1 MDLVISQLNLKY
13 NEFLEVKNNKRLYSS
28 FKKVYEYFDLIDNR
42 KDVQDLIDKD
52 KKDVEGRI
60 MIIDWEGKLAPKDKE
75 KVVYKI
81 KKHSLSGCYDI
92 LKRNI
97 FTPMKVYWESPDHS
111 SEDCTTGQ
119 ALAYSNDGTAWQ
131 FLKVVW
137 IRVRYSFSMG
147 DVADYMEKLHTA
159 LVKGLLDNMTKPPE
173 SLVLKAPIELEST
186 ETMQPANEA
195 KLKVN
200 RDDFDSDRSELK
212 IGGKVVKIK
221 QKNDKPNSHFVL
233 EYIFGNNEGL
243 DAQSFYTDILNDKFQ
258 NDDKGWRSMYRACN
272 DVNTK
277 VSKQAGVSNFLFI
290 KSGKTGY
297 AHVNKEYL

>member
-1 MDLVISQLNLKY
+1 MDLVILQLNLKY
-13 NEFLEVKNNKRLYSS
+13 QEFLEVNDNKRLYRS
-28 FKKVYEYFDLIDNR
+28 FKRVYEYFDLIDNR

-60 MIIDWEGKLAPKDKE
+60 MIIDCEGKLAPRDKE
-75 KVVYKI
+75 KVVDKI
-81 KKHSLSGCYDI
+81 KKHSLSGSYDI

-97 FTPMKVYWESPDHS
+97 FTPMKAYWESPDHS
-111 SEDCTTGQ
+111 SEDSTIGQ
-119 ALAYSNDGTAWQ
+119 ALAYSNDGTVWQ

-137 IRVRYSFSMG
+137 IRIRYAFSMN
-147 DVADYMEKLHTA
+147 DVSDYMEKLHTD
-159 LVKGLLDNMTKPPE
+159 LVKGLLYGMEKSPE
-173 SLVLKAPIELEST
+173 YLALKEPAELKSPEAMLSI
-186 ETMQPANEA
+186 NEA
-195 KLKVN
+195 KLKVS
-200 RDDFDSDRSELK
+200 RDDFDSDKSELK

-258 NDDKGWRSMYRACN
+258 NDDKDWRSMYRACN
-272 DVNTK
+272 DINSK

-297 AHVNKEYL
+297 TQINKEYL

>member
-13 NEFLEVKNNKRLYSS
+13 NEFLEVKNSKRLYSS
-28 FKKVYEYFDLIDNR
+28 FRRVYEYFDLIDNR
-42 KDVQDLIDKD
+42 KDVRDLIYKD
-52 KKDVEGRI
+52 KKEIENKILVINCD
-60 MIIDWEGKLAPKDKE
+60 GKLVVKDKE
-75 KVVYKI
+75 KVADKI

-111 SEDCTTGQ
+111 SNDCTTGQ
-119 ALAYSNDGTAWQ
+119 ALAYSNDGTVWQ

-147 DVADYMEKLHTA
+147 DIADYMEKLHTA

-173 SLVLKAPIELEST
+173 SLVLKAPVELESI
-186 ETMQPANEA
+186 EAMPSANEA

-200 RDDFDSDRSELK
+200 RDDFDWEKSELK

-221 QKNDKPNSHFVL
+221 QKNDKPNSHFV
-233 EYIFGNNEGL
+233 
-243 DAQSFYTDILNDKFQ
+243 Q
-258 NDDKGWRSMYRACN
+258 
-272 DVNTK
+272 
-277 VSKQAGVSNFLFI
+277 
-290 KSGKTGY
+290 
-297 AHVNKEYL
+297 